1 MIRHL
6 ILRYL
11 AKKSCHSETSTES
24 SDSEQENEDVNDN
37 EAKTSLAN
45 NNQSASEPNN
55 IGNKE
60 TPL

>member
-11 AKKSCHSETSTES
+11 AKKSCHSETGTES
-24 SDSEQENEDVNDN
+24 SDSEQENEDVNEN

-45 NNQSASEPNN
+45 NNQSSSEPNK
-55 IGNKE
+55 IGNEE

>member
-11 AKKSCHSETSTES
+11 AKKSCYSETDTES
-24 SDSEQENEDVNDN
+24 SDSEQENE
-37 EAKTSLAN
+37 AKTPLAN
-45 NNQSASEPNN
+45 NNQSASEPNK
-55 IGNKE
+55 IGNEE